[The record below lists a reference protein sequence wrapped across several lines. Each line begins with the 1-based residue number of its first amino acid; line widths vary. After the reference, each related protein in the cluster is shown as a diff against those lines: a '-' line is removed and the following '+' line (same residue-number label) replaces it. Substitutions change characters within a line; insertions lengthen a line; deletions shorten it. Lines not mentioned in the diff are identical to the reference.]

1 MPPYSARSRWKSVTH
16 RPLDSA
22 DAARLVR
29 EAEDCFRF
37 ARLPGLKSEIAE
49 GLEVAGHELMAKAV
63 EIETGLQHA
72 QRKGCAATQPW
83 GDGLEGH
90 ARALLQL
97 SYSCKESASAE
108 EIRKLPMRCLISQE
122 RAPNRASTSRNPLAR
137 DKICRQPFTRP
148 T

>member
-1 MPPYSARSRWKSVTH
+1 MNEPTIRELREENRQLRTLVESLNATLLRKIAVDSITH

-63 EIETGLQHA
+63 EIETGLQRA
-72 QRKGCAATQPW
+72 QTKAGAAAQPW

-90 ARALLQL
+90 ARVLLRL
-97 SYSCKESASAE
+97 SHSCKEGANGE
-108 EIRKLPMRCLISQE
+108 EIRKVAHALLD
-122 RAPNRASTSRNPLAR
+122 LAR
-137 DKICRQPFTRP
+137 EGA
-148 T
+148 

>member
-1 MPPYSARSRWKSVTH
+1 MNEPTIRELREENRQLRTLVESMNATLLRKIAVESVTH

-72 QRKGCAATQPW
+72 KKKGSAATQPW

-90 ARALLQL
+90 ARVLLQL
-97 SYSCKESASAE
+97 SHSCKESASAE
-108 EIRKLPMRCLISQE
+108 EMRKIAYALLD
-122 RAPNRASTSRNPLAR
+122 LAR
-137 DKICRQPFTRP
+137 NGA
-148 T
+148 